1 MSLRWLPEVPNA
13 ASHRVALGEEAPYRR
28 AVDEIARRHRLLGP
42 SRRYPE
48 GACPVFAVGT
58 RHVVKLF
65 APPFTDAFDNERE
78 ILAHVDGRL
87 GVATPAVAASG
98 MLDDWHYLVMTQ
110 LEGRTLRE
118 VWRELARADQLGL
131 ARALGDILRRLH
143 ALPTD
148 PIRSAVARPDWAA
161 FLGDRRT
168 RCVERQ
174 AAHGAPEVWLAR
186 IPAFLSCFAPEDPVE
201 APAPSGDPRGVAR
214 RHAVLHTE
222 IMREHVLAAEVG
234 GAWRLTGLV
243 DFERAMIAPVEYE
256 LAAVG
261 LFFSEGDPELLRALL
276 LAYGLPAASL
286 AAALRRRV
294 LAYALLH
301 RHSNLAW
308 FLEHLPPSPRATT
321 FEELADQWWAT

>member
-1 MSLRWLPEVPNA
+1 VSPRWLPEVPDVE
-13 ASHRVALGEEAPYRR
+13 SHRVALGEEAPYRR
-28 AVDEIARRHRLLGP
+28 AIDEIARRHRLGGP

-48 GACPVFAVGT
+48 GACPVFAVGA
-58 RHVVKLF
+58 RYVVKLF
-65 APPFTDAFDNERE
+65 APPFTDAFENERE
-78 ILAHVDGRL
+78 ILAHVEGRL

-118 VWRELARADQLGL
+118 LWGGLARADQLGL
-131 ARALGDILRRLH
+131 ARALGDVLRRLH

-148 PIRSAVARPDWAA
+148 PIRSAVARPDWTVLVDDQRA
-161 FLGDRRT
+161 

-186 IPAFLSCFAPEDPVE
+186 IPAFLSGRALDGLVARAAPT
-201 APAPSGDPRGVAR
+201 GDALGVAP
-214 RHAVLHTE
+214 RHALLHTE
-222 IMREHVLAAEVG
+222 ILREHVLAAEVAG
-234 GAWRLTGLV
+234 TWRLTGLV
-243 DFERAMIAPVEYE
+243 DFERSMIAPIEYE

-261 LFFSEGDPELLRALL
+261 LFFSEGDPEVLRALL
-276 LAYGLPAASL
+276 VAYGLPAASL

-294 LAYALLH
+294 LACALLH

-308 FLEHLPPSPRATT
+308 FLERLPPAPGTTT